1 MSSAPSTTV
10 IRLCWLVWALA
21 FVGIFSCQ
29 AAERWDA
36 LALPDFQVIEHNGR
50 PLAGP
55 VRAFTQDRQGFIWIT
70 ADGVLWRWDG
80 YELRKA
86 GFEGMASDSPDVPEV
101 LFAKSDPKDV
111 LWVGTNSGLYRLDQQ
126 RLMLKR
132 VETGVLD
139 SQTLELVAFDY
150 ADGKERIFLAGDNT
164 LFSLQ
169 DGNVK
174 KIAIGG
180 SDNRIH
186 ALLVADNGRLW
197 VGSNTGLLYSDR
209 NSNQPL
215 KAFPELESLRISAL
229 YQAADKTLLVGTA
242 KEGVFTIDR
251 NSLLT
256 KLPLNTSEGLSPW
269 IYDIAESPAGNFWF
283 ATFGAGLLA
292 YDSRN
297 GEFKSILKERMLES
311 KLLDNDI
318 WTLFRD
324 RAGTLWVGTRTGAN
338 VLNTSN
344 QGLLHIPAGLPGKR
358 LADGLVY
365 SMEALPDGGIAVG
378 TGGYGLDILHPIQGL
393 TKHLPQNYQLG
404 DERIP
409 ETAIESMLVT
419 PDNQLLIGSNW
430 NTLRLDLDQE
440 QAQAL
445 AADGRS
451 LDAYTSDMAW
461 FGNALWL
468 SGTDGLWRVED
479 NKAVNVM
486 ADTAGERRVSRLLVD
501 GETLWIGTW
510 KGLKRL
516 VLQSDGQ
523 VEISQVDDAILNQ
536 KFINALHKDSSGRLW
551 VGTYGGGLLYKE
563 AKTAM
568 SNKAWSHIGD
578 KQGLPG
584 NKVTGILSDDEGNLW
599 VGAEDG
605 LARIDARSL
614 IVSAIRPEAGAS
626 AAPYETAV
634 RSANGDLLFG
644 GSNGIT
650 VVRPDSWKP
659 VRNQAPLVF
668 THVRDGSG
676 NAMPIQEQPGIHPVL
691 TLPANVDS
699 VELSFAALDYINAP
713 HLHYRYR
720 LLGRDNEW
728 RTVDT
733 DTRTVILTNLPP
745 DDYQLELAYS
755 HDGNNW
761 TEKALQMNITVL
773 PAWHEKTWVRM
784 LLALLLVALLSLLYA
799 FWSARVKRS
808 KAALEATISERTA
821 DLEKANRLLQQQAYT
836 IREASQTDSLTGM
849 HNRRYFTEHIDAE
862 TQLAVRAYKT
872 GSDTPIDQAD
882 LVFFLIDLDQFKRI
896 NDLQGHAAGDAV
908 LIEMRYRLQSV
919 FRGSDYLIRW
929 GGEEFLAVARGAS
942 RGKAGELA
950 ERVRL
955 AVNSVPFHF
964 NGNEPIAVTCSIGF
978 APYPFLCGRPEA
990 LSWKETLALADAALY
1005 AAKNAGRNA
1014 WVGFNGRDEPLGSL
1028 ISILRASPEAAL
1040 QAGSIGVSR
1049 SNGG

>member
-1 MSSAPSTTV
+1 MTA
-10 IRLCWLVWALA
+10 IRIRWMGWTLA
-21 FVGIFSCQ
+21 FLGIFNCH

-36 LALPDFQVIEHNGR
+36 LTLPDFQVIEQNGR

-55 VRAFTQDRQGFIWIT
+55 VRAFTQDQQGFIWIT

-86 GFEGMASDSPDVPEV
+86 GFDGMAADNPDVPEI
-101 LFAKSDPKDV
+101 LFGKSDPNGE
-111 LWVGTNSGLYRLDQQ
+111 LWAGTSKGLFRLDQQ
-126 RLMLKR
+126 KLMLKR
-132 VETGVLD
+132 VEAGVLN
-139 SQTLELVAFDY
+139 SQSLELIAFDY
-150 ADGKERIFLAGDNT
+150 AGGNKHLFLAGDNT
-164 LFSLQ
+164 LFALQ
-169 DGNVK
+169 GDKVK
-174 KIAIGG
+174 KFPVGG
-180 SDNRIH
+180 PDNRIH
-186 ALLVADNGRLW
+186 ALLVTDNGRLW
-197 VGSNTGLLYSDR
+197 VGSNEGLLYLDR
-209 NSNQPL
+209 NSDLTL
-215 KAFPELESLRISAL
+215 KPFPGLESLRISAL

-242 KEGVFTIDR
+242 KEGIFRIDQ
-251 NSLLT
+251 NSTLS
-256 KLPLNTSEGLSPW
+256 KLPLDTSDGQAPW
-269 IYDIAESPAGNFWF
+269 IYDIAESMAGDFWF
-283 ATFGAGLLA
+283 ATFGSGLLTYHPRSNA
-292 YDSRN
+292 L
-297 GEFKSILKERMLES
+297 KSIRKERMLES

-324 RAGTLWVGTRTGAN
+324 RAGTLWIGTRTGAN
-338 VLNTSN
+338 VLNMSN
-344 QGLLHIPAGLPGKR
+344 KGLHHIPAGLPGKR

-365 SMEALPDGGIAVG
+365 SMEALTDGTIAVG
-378 TGGYGLDILHPIQGL
+378 TGSYGLDFLHPSQGL
-393 TKHLPQNYQLG
+393 TKHLPQDSQLG
-404 DERIP
+404 PVRIP
-409 ETAIESMLVT
+409 DNAIESMLVT
-419 PDNQLLIGSNW
+419 PDNQLLVGSNW
-430 NTLRLDLDQE
+430 NTLQIDLE
-440 QAQAL
+440 REHAQAL
-445 AADGRS
+445 VTDGRP

-468 SGTDGLWRVED
+468 SGTDGLWRVE
-479 NKAVNVM
+479 NGKAANVM
-486 ADTAGERRVSRLLVD
+486 AGTAGERRVSRLLAD
-501 GETLWIGTW
+501 GDTLWVGTW

-516 VLQSDGQ
+516 DLQSDGQ
-523 VEISQVDDAILNQ
+523 AVITQVDDAILNQ

-563 AKTAM
+563 AKTA
-568 SNKAWSHIGD
+568 SSDKAWSHIGD

-584 NKVTGILSDDEGNLW
+584 NKVTGILSDEAGNLW

-605 LARIDARSL
+605 LARIDAKSL
-614 IVSAIRPEAGAS
+614 IVSAIRPEGGAS
-626 AAPYETAV
+626 AAPYETAI
-634 RSANGDLLFG
+634 RSIDGDLLFG

-650 VVRPDSWKP
+650 VVRPEFWQP

-668 THVRDGSG
+668 TTIRDGSG
-676 NAMPIQEQPGIHPVL
+676 NIMPIQEQSGRLQPVL
-691 TLPANVDS
+691 TVPANVDS
-699 VELSFAALDYINAP
+699 IELSFAALDFINAP

-720 LLGRDNEW
+720 LLGRDNDW

-733 DTRTVILTNLPP
+733 DMRTVILTNLPP
-745 DDYQLELAYS
+745 DDYQLQVAYS

-761 TEKALQMNITVL
+761 TENALQLNIAVL
-773 PAWHEKTWVRM
+773 PAWHEIIWVRV
-784 LLALLLVALLSLLYA
+784 LLAFLFLALLSLLYA
-799 FWSARVKRS
+799 FWSARVRRS
-808 KAALEATISERTA
+808 KAALEATISQRTA
-821 DLEKANRLLQQQAYT
+821 DLEKANRLLQQQAFT

-849 HNRRYFTEHIDAE
+849 HNRRYFTEHIEAE

-872 GSDTPIDQAD
+872 GSDLPIDQAD

-908 LIEMRYRLQSV
+908 LIEMRARLQSV

-942 RGKAGELA
+942 RIKAGELA

-955 AVNSVPFHF
+955 AVNGIPFHF
-964 NGNEPIAVTCSIGF
+964 NGNEPMAVTCSIGF

-1028 ISILRASPEAAL
+1028 ISILRAAPEAAL

-1049 SNGG
+1049 STGGDQS

>member
-1 MSSAPSTTV
+1 
-10 IRLCWLVWALA
+10 
-21 FVGIFSCQ
+21 
-29 AAERWDA
+29 
-36 LALPDFQVIEHNGR
+36 
-50 PLAGP
+50 LAGP
-55 VRAFTQDRQGFIWIT
+55 VRAFTQDQQGFIWIT

-86 GFEGMASDSPDVPEV
+86 GFDGMASDSPDVPEV
-101 LFAKSDPKDV
+101 LFAKSDPKGT
-111 LWVGTNSGLYRLDQQ
+111 LWAGTSSGLYRLDQQ
-126 RLMLKR
+126 RLLLNR

-150 ADGKERIFLAGDNT
+150 AGGKERIFLAGDNAV
-164 LFSLQ
+164 FALQ
-169 DGNVK
+169 DGSVK

-186 ALLVADNGRLW
+186 ALLVTDNGRLW
-197 VGSNTGLLYSDR
+197 VGSNTGLLYRDR
-209 NSNQPL
+209 NGDQPL
-215 KAFPELESLRISAL
+215 KAFPELESVRISAL
-229 YQAADKTLLVGTA
+229 YQAADKTLFVGTA
-242 KEGVFTIDR
+242 KEGVFTIDK
-251 NSLLT
+251 NSLLA
-256 KLPLNTSEGLSPW
+256 KLPLNTSEGLPPW

-292 YDSRN
+292 FDSGN
-297 GEFKSILKERMLES
+297 GEFKSIRKERMLES

-338 VLNTSN
+338 FLNPSH
-344 QGLLHIPAGLPGKR
+344 QGLFHIPAGMPGKR

-378 TGGYGLDILHPIQGL
+378 TGSYGLDIMHPIEGL
-393 TKHLPQNYQLG
+393 TKHLPQNNQLG
-404 DERIP
+404 DESVP
-409 ETAIESMLVT
+409 ATAIESMLVT

-430 NTLRLDLDQE
+430 NTLQIDLEQE
-440 QAQAL
+440 RAQAL
-445 AADGRS
+445 VTDGRP

-486 ADTAGERRVSRLLVD
+486 AGTAGERRVSRLLVD
-501 GETLWIGTW
+501 GDTLWIGTW

-516 VLQSDGQ
+516 DLQSDGQ
-523 VEISQVDDAILNQ
+523 AVITQIDDAILNQ

-563 AKTAM
+563 AKTA
-568 SNKAWSHIGD
+568 SSDKAWSHIGD

-584 NKVTGILSDDEGNLW
+584 NKVTGILSDEAGNLW

-626 AAPYETAV
+626 AAPYETSV
-634 RSANGDLLFG
+634 RSMDGDLLFG

-650 VVRPDSWKP
+650 VVRPGSWQP

-668 THVRDGSG
+668 THIRDGSG
-676 NAMPIQEQPGIHPVL
+676 NAMPIREQTGSMQPVL
-691 TLPANVDS
+691 KVPADVDS
-699 VELSFAALDYINAP
+699 VELSFAALDFINAP

-733 DTRTVILTNLPP
+733 DMRTVMLTNLPP
-745 DDYQLELAYS
+745 DDYQLEVAYS
-755 HDGNNW
+755 HDGKKW
-761 TEKALQMNITVL
+761 TEKALQLNIKVL
-773 PAWHEKTWVRM
+773 PAWHEKIWVRM
-784 LLALLLVALLSLLYA
+784 LLALLLVALLGLLYA
-799 FWSARVKRS
+799 IWSARVKRS

-872 GSDTPIDQAD
+872 GSDIPIDQAD

-908 LIEMRYRLQSV
+908 LIEMRQRLQSV

-955 AVNSVPFHF
+955 AVNSIPFHF

-1049 SNGG
+1049 SDTFR